1 MIQLIGLLLMPSIGI
16 LALILRAVTNAR
28 MSEEKIVA
36 SVAIATAFLFFLG
49 VAIGFGGI
57 SFPLISS
64 INFSFTLGLTG
75 ISIPFLLLAVIM
87 PALGLWSAHKE
98 IKKNKTLFYILYMFS
113 YLSMIAVFISTNLI
127 LLFIFWEIILISF
140 FFIIMFWGEKEIRR
154 KASMKFLIFTQFGSL
169 TLLGAFI
176 LLFVY
181 TGSFDINVIT
191 ASISMIPPY
200 IGYVIFFFV
209 LITALIKM
217 PIFPFHS
224 WLPDA
229 HVDAPTAGSVL
240 LAGVLLKL
248 GGYALLLFGVMLFP
262 AVASSLQVP
271 LIALAIFTMIYAT
284 LVASAQKDF
293 KRLVAYS
300 SIFYMS
306 LAFLGIMSLNY
317 IGQSGAIV
325 LMVSHGFIVGML
337 FVLAGLLK
345 EKTGTRDLDKVGGLM
360 LKMPMYAFFIVFGVL
375 ATLGVPG
382 LSNFPGELLV
392 FIGAYGAYPLA
403 LLSLFAILIATNYY
417 LSAVKR
423 ILFVALPNRLAKI
436 KDISPWDAVQLSM
449 FSIFVVI
456 IGILPSVIVNS
467 FNLTV

>member
-1 MIQLIGLLLMPSIGI
+1 
-16 LALILRAVTNAR
+16 
-28 MSEEKIVA
+28 
-36 SVAIATAFLFFLG
+36 
-49 VAIGFGGI
+49 
-57 SFPLISS
+57 
-64 INFSFTLGLTG
+64 
-75 ISIPFLLLAVIM
+75 
-87 PALGLWSAHKE
+87 
-98 IKKNKTLFYILYMFS
+98 
-113 YLSMIAVFISTNLI
+113 
-127 LLFIFWEIILISF
+127 
-140 FFIIMFWGEKEIRR
+140 MFWGEKEIRR

>member
-1 MIQLIGLLLMPSIGI
+1 MIQLIGLLLLPAIGI
-16 LALILRAVTNAR
+16 LALILRAATNAR
-28 MSEEKIVA
+28 ISEEKIVA
-36 SVAIATAFLFFLG
+36 SVAIATAFLFFFG
-49 VAIGFGGI
+49 VIIGFNGI
-57 SFPLISS
+57 SFPIIPS

-87 PALGLWSAHKE
+87 PALGLWSAYKE
-98 IKKNKTLFYILYMFS
+98 INKNKTLFYILYMFS

-127 LLFIFWEIILISF
+127 LFFIFWETILISF

-181 TGSFDINVIT
+181 TGSFNINVIAT
-191 ASISMIPPY
+191 SIQTIPSY
-200 IGYVIFFFV
+200 VAYVIFFFV
-209 LITALIKM
+209 LITAFIKM

-229 HVDAPTAGSVL
+229 HVGAPTAGSVL

-248 GGYALLLFGVMLFP
+248 GGYALLLFGIMLFP
-262 AVASSLQVP
+262 TIAGSLQIP
-271 LIALAIFTMIYAT
+271 LIAIAVFTAIYSTLA
-284 LVASAQKDF
+284 ASAQKDF

-306 LAFLGIMSLNY
+306 LAFLVIMSLNY
-317 IGQSGAIV
+317 IGQNGAIV
-325 LMVSHGFIVGML
+325 LIVSHGFIVGML

-345 EKTGTRDLDKVGGLM
+345 EKTGTRDLDKLGGLM
-360 LKMPMYAFFIVFGVL
+360 LKMPLYAFFVIFGVL

-392 FIGAYGAYPLA
+392 FIGAYAAYPLA
-403 LLSLFAILIATNYY
+403 LLSLFAVLIATNYY

-423 ILFVALPNRLAKI
+423 ILFVSVPKRLAKI
-436 KDISPWDAVQLSM
+436 KDISPWDAMQLAM
-449 FSIFVVI
+449 FSIFIVI

-467 FNLTV
+467 FNFVV